1 MFFAFLSRT
10 SLFDIVLQFALVEL
24 ESLIFQA
31 LVDVPLNVRE
41 YNPVYKESL
50 TEARI
55 RLS

>member
-10 SLFDIVLQFALVEL
+10 SLFDIVLQFVLVEF